1 MNNFTKEYQALYDN
15 LKSSVD
21 EEAVSAIL
29 ERLSQQYL
37 QVLMKGFHEQETDQ
51 VMEATKQM
59 AYVKTIMKKQLSG
72 QNAASYM
79 FFLAGINA
87 GQSRVGEA
95 WLQEQGNEKALK
107 EI

>member
-1 MNNFTKEYQALYDN
+1 MNSFMKEYQALYDN
-15 LKSSVD
+15 LKPSVD
-21 EEAVSAIL
+21 EEAVSAVL

-59 AYVKTIMKKQLSG
+59 AYVKTIMKKQLDE
-72 QNAASYM
+72 QNAGCYM

-87 GQSRVGEA
+87 GQSRVGEQDYP
-95 WLQEQGNEKALK
+95 WYEE
-107 EI
+107 